1 MDQDNSKRL
10 TRSLAISSGKGGV
23 GKSNIAVNT
32 ALALAK
38 QGERVCL
45 FDADTGLANVNILLD
60 LHPQYTIADVINETK
75 ELPDIIVRGPYD
87 LAIVPG
93 ATGIAEATNLTAK
106 QQRRL
111 IAALKALE
119 QHFDY
124 LFIDTAAGIGQ
135 DVLHFIS
142 AAQQALIVVTPEPT
156 SLTDAFSLIKT
167 LKKNHHQH
175 TINIVV
181 NRCRDASQ
189 GQAVFKRLA
198 GACQKYLQTD
208 LRFLCY
214 LLEDAS
220 ISAGVS
226 QQQPVMLLPEDIA
239 ANRSFKLL
247 AKSIQR
253 SWAIDKSNTQFS
265 EYWQALTHDAE
276 TEYDQQAIANSS
288 KSVEQLMGDIQL
300 WLAKGHWNQQQVSE
314 LLAALHTLYQKQLA
328 ENPNAN
334 SNPVSDATDSG
345 QSNVA
350 ATTDSA
356 VTHLVSNLKKR
367 SSTFYDARFGK
378 QDALIHKLQRRDA
391 SQNLDH
397 FLKELLNHRHSSTE
411 VS

>member
-1 MDQDNSKRL
+1 MEQDKSKRL

-60 LHPQYTIADVINETK
+60 LHPEFTIADVINETK

-93 ATGIAEATNLTAK
+93 ATGIAEATELTPK

-111 IAALKALE
+111 ITALKALE

-135 DVLHFIS
+135 DVLHFIG
-142 AAQQALIVVTPEPT
+142 AAQQTLIVVTPEPT

-167 LKKNHHQH
+167 LKKQNHQH

-198 GACQKYLQTD
+198 GASAKYLHTD

-253 SWAIDKSNTQFS
+253 SWAIDKSSSQVS
-265 EYWQALTHDAE
+265 EYFQALTNE
-276 TEYDQQAIANSS
+276 QESEYDQQAISNSS
-288 KSVEQLMGDIQL
+288 KTVEQLMADIQL
-300 WLAKGHWNQQQVSE
+300 WLDNGQWTQQQVSE
-314 LLAALHTLYQKQLA
+314 LLAALNSQYQRQL
-328 ENPNAN
+328 P
-334 SNPVSDATDSG
+334 PVSMVTPAPQITTADNTD
-345 QSNVA
+345 
-350 ATTDSA
+350 TA
-356 VTHLVSNLKKR
+356 VSHLVSNLKKR
-367 SSTFYDARFGK
+367 STTFYDARFGK
-378 QDALIHKLQRRDA
+378 QEALIHKLQRRDA
-391 SQNLDH
+391 SQNLDS
-397 FLKELLNHRHSSTE
+397 FLKELLNHRHSSAE